1 MANQRKVGLKIEI
14 DGEAEYKKAI
24 QNINKD
30 NQRLNAELKTLAE
43 QYKNNSDSM
52 DYLVLKGE
60 KLESRLIEQEAKV
73 TLLRDALHKATEEFG
88 ATDERTTEWAIK
100 LANAETELA
109 KTKNAIDDN
118 NAAIEENT
126 TALEKNEKAVGGLGD
141 QLDGLAGKLGINIPD
156 AAKDALNGIDGFSVS
171 TVASLSAV
179 AGGVAAVIKV
189 TKELYEMTKQAAAEA
204 DALLTRSAQ
213 TGLSTDLL
221 QQLDY
226 AQNFLDFDGL
236 DRSLQNLT
244 RSMGNATTESSKQKQ
259 AFKELG
265 VEIYDENGKLRDNY
279 AVFLDV
285 IDALGD
291 MDDKTRADI
300 IANQLFGKSYAELKP
315 LIEAG
320 SGALKAYTDR
330 AQELGYVLNEEAVRA
345 LGALDD
351 AVQENETAV
360 KALKNEIAADL
371 APLATDAVN
380 LGTTIINGLRNTFE
394 KADLGGAALN
404 IARAYGTVY
413 DAGTLVIGQ
422 AGELAVAEAAAAAEA
437 EANAEKMNAAST
449 SMQEAVQALADKY
462 QEAQEKYRDM
472 LDGQFGTFEDVSDKL
487 LTETDRAAQ
496 KVGEFWNAAY
506 EAAEK
511 SIQGQFGLLDH
522 AKTSYQQ
529 FANEYAAA
537 WSATFQSVQGSVNG
551 VYGLYDEAVGFSMKS
566 AAEME
571 TASNSQ
577 TQYWYWYTSTL
588 EQVLATGITG
598 VREWAEAVAD
608 GSNESAAALGGFLS
622 SSRADQ
628 EAIIDGFFRMRDA
641 EAEATDAITNLKTRG
656 SLSMEE
662 YATFMAEKAD
672 EIVSANQSQ
681 FEYWEEYEENLQAVL
696 SSGVDGIREY
706 VDQFTYGTKES
717 VEAVAILAAA
727 TDEKKAEIIGSYQ
740 ALQDKQEDVAQT
752 YANLATAGAESS
764 GELAESTE
772 SYAQRT
778 VAALESQ
785 AQYWQEYNA
794 DFDALKARNIEGID
808 ELAEKFMDGS
818 AESKEALAE
827 LRSAS
832 DEEIAAIIQKMR
844 EVDTERGGL
853 AATFAALDVDLS
865 EQFAQIKGD
874 FASAVQE
881 IAGTAAAVDFTP
893 FNTAVESSF
902 SFLTETAKAGNED
915 MAAAYEDGTT
925 KSQES
930 LEELETVSAEK
941 IEAIIETL
949 GTTEQAKEEF
959 TQRFDDMTEHTVTD
973 LDQISEITVA
983 FVEEFNG
990 TIAMIDFS
998 PFTDSVDSAFSFLE
1012 DRAWSSI
1019 DNVRAWLAELSA
1031 EIDAVEARAANV
1043 NVGHNAG
1050 GTDNW
1055 RGGLTY
1061 LAENGPELV
1070 DLPQGSR
1077 VHTAQE
1083 TRQILGGG
1091 TDMRETEAKL
1101 TQAVSL
1107 LGQIS
1112 AELSGLRMRGRMV

>member
-14 DGEAEYKKAI
+14 DGEAEYRKAI

-30 NQRLNAELKTLAE
+30 NQLLNAELKTLAE

-52 DYLVLKGE
+52 DYLVQRGE
-60 KLESRLIEQEAKV
+60 KLESKLLEQEAKV
-73 TLLRDALHKATEEFG
+73 TLLRDALRKATEEFG
-88 ATDERTTEWAIK
+88 TADERTTEWAIK

-118 NAAIEENT
+118 NAAIEANT
-126 TALEKNEKAVGGLGD
+126 AAMEENEKVVGGLGD
-141 QLDGLAGKLGINIPD
+141 QLDELGGMLGIHIPD
-156 AAKDALNGIDGFSVS
+156 MAKDALNGIEGFSAG
-171 TVASLSAV
+171 TVASMGLAA
-179 AGGVAAVIKV
+179 AGIGAAIKV
-189 TKELYEMTKQAAAEA
+189 TKELYDITRQAAAEA

-244 RSMGNATTESSKQKQ
+244 RSMGNATSESTRQAQ

-291 MDDKTRADI
+291 MDNKTRADI
-300 IANQLFGKSYAELKP
+300 IANQLFGKSYADLKP

-320 SGALKAYTDR
+320 SGALKQYTER
-330 AQELGYVLNEEAVRA
+330 AQEMGYVIDREVVER
-345 LGALDD
+345 LGRFDD
-351 AVQENETAV
+351 ALQENKTAV
-360 KALKNEIAADL
+360 DTAKTELAGFF
-371 APLATDAVN
+371 APLFQSIVDGGTGAINVVRSLFGSDIVQIIAESSNPLVNIVAQWSHLADA
-380 LGTTIINGLRNTFE
+380 
-394 KADLGGAALN
+394 
-404 IARAYGTVY
+404 YY
-413 DAGTLVIGQ
+413 DAKDAKDAFDESAQDTPDLSGAITP
-422 AGELAVAEAAAAAEA
+422 
-437 EANAEKMNAAST
+437 
-449 SMQEAVQALADKY
+449 MQEAVQALADKY
-462 QEAQEKYRDM
+462 QEAQEKYKEL
-472 LDGQFGTFEDVSDKL
+472 LDGQFGLFEDASERLASGVD
-487 LTETDRAAQ
+487 ETAQ
-496 KVGEFWNAAY
+496 KLAEFWDKAY

-511 SIQGQFGLLDH
+511 SIQGQFGL
-522 AKTSYQQ
+522 
-529 FANEYAAA
+529 F
-537 WSATFQSVQGSVNG
+537 
-551 VYGLYDEAVGFSMKS
+551 DEASTEVTRTSDDIIK
-566 AAEME
+566 ALE
-571 TASNSQ
+571 SQ
-577 TQYWYWYTSTL
+577 ITYWTQYEDNL
-588 EQVLATGITG
+588 E
-598 VREWAEAVAD
+598 
-608 GSNESAAALGGFLS
+608 
-622 SSRADQ
+622 
-628 EAIIDGFFRMRDA
+628 
-641 EAEATDAITNLKTRG
+641 
-656 SLSMEE
+656 
-662 YATFMAEKAD
+662 
-672 EIVSANQSQ
+672 
-681 FEYWEEYEENLQAVL
+681 AVL
-696 SSGVDGIREY
+696 SSGIAGIEAFVAAHSDGSA
-706 VDQFTYGTKES
+706 KS
-717 VEAVAILAAA
+717 VEAIAVLAAA
-727 TDEKKAEIIGSYQ
+727 TDEEKEQILASWQ
-740 ALQDKQEDVAQT
+740 ALQEKQSEVAQG
-752 YANLATAGAESS
+752 YADMATAGAESA
-764 GELAESTE
+764 EALAESTE
-772 SYAQRT
+772 SFMQRSN
-778 VAALESQ
+778 AALDSQ
-785 AQYWQEYNA
+785 LQYWQEYRE

-818 AESKEALAE
+818 AESKAALAE
-827 LRSAS
+827 LRGAS

-844 EVDTERGGL
+844 EVAAERGDLGN
-853 AATFAALDVDLS
+853 TFAAMEVDLTG
-865 EQFAQIKGD
+865 QLAKIKAD
-874 FASAVQE
+874 WVAAVQE
-881 IAGTAAAVDFTP
+881 ISGTAGAVDFTP
-893 FNTAVESSF
+893 FKTAVTLSF
-902 SFLTETAKAGNED
+902 SYLTETAKTGNAS
-915 MAAAYEDGTT
+915 MVTAFKDGNTG
-925 KSQES
+925 SQ
-930 LEELETVSAEK
+930 EELEKLKTGSADK
-941 IEAIIETL
+941 IEAIINTL

-1019 DNVRAWLAELSA
+1019 DNVRGWLAELSA
-1031 EIDAVEARAANV
+1031 EIDAIEARAANV

>member
-1 MANQRKVGLKIEI
+1 MANTRKVGLKIEI
-14 DGEAEYKKAI
+14 DGEREYKSAI
-24 QNINKD
+24 AELNKG
-30 NQRLNAELKTLAE
+30 NQVLASELRKVQEQFKGNETSIEALNAKG
-43 QYKNNSDSM
+43 D
-52 DYLVLKGE
+52 VLQRQLQQQKD
-60 KLESRLIEQEAKV
+60 KV
-73 TLLRDALHKATEEFG
+73 QTLRDALKNAATEYGE
-88 ATDERTTEWAIK
+88 ADSRTQEWQIK
-100 LANAETELA
+100 LNNAETAQIKLER
-109 KTKNAIDDN
+109 AIDEN
-118 NAAIEENT
+118 NKAIDQQEGAMED
-126 TALEKNEKAVGGLGD
+126 AGKAVGGLGD

-171 TVASLSAV
+171 TVASLSVV

-226 AQNFLDFDGL
+226 AQNFLDFEGL
-236 DRSLQNLT
+236 DKSLQRLT
-244 RSMGNATTESSKQKQ
+244 QSMGNATNASTKQ
-259 AFKELG
+259 AEAFRTLG
-265 VEIYDENGKLRDNY
+265 VSIYDENGNLRDNY
-279 AVFLDV
+279 DVFLDV
-285 IDALGD
+285 IDALGNVD
-291 MDDKTRADI
+291 SETQRDI
-300 IANQLFGKSYAELKP
+300 LANQLFGKSYAELKP

-404 IARAYGTVY
+404 ISRAYGTVY

-422 AGELAVAEAAAAAEA
+422 AGELAAAEAAAAAET
-437 EANAEKMNAAST
+437 EANAEKMNAATT

-462 QEAQEKYRDM
+462 QEAQAKYKDL
-472 LDGQFGTFEDVSDKL
+472 LDGQFGLFEDASDRL
-487 LTETDRAAQ
+487 ASGTDETAQ
-496 KVGEFWNAAY
+496 KLAEFWQKSY
-506 EAAEK
+506 ESAEK
-511 SIQGQFGLLDH
+511 SIQGQFKLFDE
-522 AKTSYQQ
+522 
-529 FANEYAAA
+529 ANMTVEK
-537 WSATFQSVQGSVNG
+537 SATD
-551 VYGLYDEAVGFSMKS
+551 LIKAL
-566 AAEME
+566 E
-571 TASNSQ
+571 TQIA
-577 TQYWYWYTSTL
+577 YWT
-588 EQVLATGITG
+588 
-598 VREWAEAVAD
+598 
-608 GSNESAAALGGFLS
+608 
-622 SSRADQ
+622 
-628 EAIIDGFFRMRDA
+628 
-641 EAEATDAITNLKTRG
+641 
-656 SLSMEE
+656 
-662 YATFMAEKAD
+662 
-672 EIVSANQSQ
+672 
-681 FEYWEEYEENLQAVL
+681 EYEENLDAVL
-696 SSGVDGIREY
+696 HSGIEGIEAFVQAHSDGSA
-706 VDQFTYGTKES
+706 ES
-717 VEAVAILAAA
+717 VQAIAVLAAA
-727 TDEKKAEIIGSYQ
+727 TDEQKEWILSAYQ
-740 ALQDKQEDVAQT
+740 ALQDKQSEVAT
-752 YANLATAGAESS
+752 SYADLATAGAESS

-772 SYAQRT
+772 SFMQRSN
-778 VAALESQ
+778 AALDSQ
-785 AQYWQEYNA
+785 LQYWQEYRE
-794 DFDALKARNIEGID
+794 DFDALKNRNIEGID
-808 ELAEKFMDGS
+808 ELAEKYRDGS
-818 AESKEALAE
+818 AESKAALAE
-827 LRSAS
+827 LRGAS
-832 DEEIAAIIQKMR
+832 DEDIAAIIQKMR
-844 EVDTERGGL
+844 EVAAERGDLGN
-853 AATFAALDVDLS
+853 TFAAMEVDLTG
-865 EQFAQIKGD
+865 QLAKIKAD
-874 FASAVQE
+874 WVAAVQE
-881 IAGTAAAVDFTP
+881 ISGTAGAVDFTP
-893 FNTAVESSF
+893 FKTAVTLSF
-902 SFLTETAKAGNED
+902 GYLTETAKTGNAS
-915 MAAAYEDGTT
+915 MVTAFKDGNTG
-925 KSQES
+925 SQ
-930 LEELETVSAEK
+930 EELEKLKTVSAEK

-1019 DNVRAWLAELSA
+1019 DNVRGWLAELSA
-1031 EIDAVEARAANV
+1031 EIDAIEARAANV

>member
-30 NQRLNAELKTLAE
+30 NQLLNAELKTLAE

-52 DYLVLKGE
+52 DYLVQKGE

-73 TLLRDALHKATEEFG
+73 TLLRDALRKATEEFG
-88 ATDERTTEWAIK
+88 TADERTTEWAIK

-109 KTKNAIDDN
+109 KTKNAIDEN
-118 NAAIEENT
+118 NAAMDKNT

-141 QLDGLAGKLGINIPD
+141 QLDQLGGMLGIRIPD
-156 AAKDALNGIDGFSVS
+156 MAREALNGIEGFSS
-171 TVASLSAV
+171 GTVASMGLAA
-179 AGGVAAVIKV
+179 AGIAAAIKV
-189 TKELYEMTKQAAAEA
+189 TKELYALTKQAAAEA

-244 RSMGNATTESSKQKQ
+244 RSMGNATTESSKQAQ

-291 MDDKTRADI
+291 MDNKTRADI
-300 IANQLFGKSYAELKP
+300 IANQLFGKSYADLKP

-320 SGALKAYTDR
+320 SGALKQYTDR
-330 AQELGYVLNEEAVRA
+330 AQEMGYVIDKEVIER
-345 LGALDD
+345 LGRFDD
-351 AVQENETAV
+351 ALQENKTAV
-360 KALKNEIAADL
+360 STAKTELAGYFAPLFQGIVEGGTGAINVMRSLFGSDIMQIIAESSNPLLNVVGRARDL
-371 APLATDAVN
+371 AEA
-380 LGTTIINGLRNTFE
+380 F
-394 KADLGGAALN
+394 
-404 IARAYGTVY
+404 Y
-413 DAGTLVIGQ
+413 DAKDAKDAFDESAQDTPDLSGAITP
-422 AGELAVAEAAAAAEA
+422 
-437 EANAEKMNAAST
+437 
-449 SMQEAVQALADKY
+449 MQEAVQALAEKY
-462 QEAQEKYRDM
+462 QEAQEKYQSM
-472 LDGQFGTFEDVSDKL
+472 LEGRFGLFTDVSEYLSGTVDD
-487 LTETDRAAQ
+487 TAQ
-496 KVGEFWNAAY
+496 KLEEFWNSAY
-506 EAAEK
+506 ESAEK
-511 SIQGQFGLLDH
+511 SISGQFGLF
-522 AKTSYQQ
+522 K
-529 FANEYAAA
+529 
-537 WSATFQSVQGSVNG
+537 
-551 VYGLYDEAVGFSMKS
+551 EASTEV
-566 AAEME
+566 EH
-571 TASNSQ
+571 TADDIIKALESQ
-577 TQYWYWYTSTL
+577 ITYWTQ
-588 EQVLATGITG
+588 
-598 VREWAEAVAD
+598 
-608 GSNESAAALGGFLS
+608 
-622 SSRADQ
+622 
-628 EAIIDGFFRMRDA
+628 
-641 EAEATDAITNLKTRG
+641 
-656 SLSMEE
+656 
-662 YATFMAEKAD
+662 
-672 EIVSANQSQ
+672 
-681 FEYWEEYEENLQAVL
+681 YEENLDAVMN
-696 SSGVDGIREY
+696 SGVEGIREFA
-706 VDQFTYGTKES
+706 QEFTDGSAKS
-717 VEAVAILAAA
+717 VEMIAILAAA
-727 TDEKKAEIIGSYQ
+727 TDEQKEQILASYQ
-740 ALQDKQEDVAQT
+740 ALQDKQSEVAAG
-752 YANLATAGAESS
+752 YADMATAGAESS

-772 SYAQRT
+772 SFMQRSN
-778 VAALESQ
+778 AALDSQ
-785 AQYWQEYNA
+785 LQYWQEYRE
-794 DFDALKARNIEGID
+794 DFDALKNRNIEGIN
-808 ELAEKFMDGS
+808 ELAAKFMDGS
-818 AESKEALAE
+818 AESKAALAE
-827 LRSAS
+827 LRGAS
-832 DEEIAAIIQKMR
+832 DEDIAAIIQKMR
-844 EVDTERGGL
+844 EVAAERGDLGN
-853 AATFAALDVDLS
+853 TFAAMEVDLAG
-865 EQFAQIKGD
+865 QLAKIKAD
-874 FASAVQE
+874 WVAAVQE
-881 IAGTAAAVDFTP
+881 ISGTAGAVDFTP
-893 FNTAVESSF
+893 FKTAVTLSF
-902 SFLTETAKAGNED
+902 GYLTETAKTGNAS
-915 MAAAYEDGTT
+915 MVTAFKDGNTG
-925 KSQES
+925 SQ
-930 LEELETVSAEK
+930 EELEKLKTGSAEK

-1019 DNVRAWLAELSA
+1019 DNVRVWLAELSA
-1031 EIDAVEARAANV
+1031 EIDAIEARAANV

>member
-141 QLDGLAGKLGINIPD
+141 QLDWLAGKLGINIPD
-156 AAKDALNGIDGFSVS
+156 AARDALNSFDGFS
-171 TVASLSAV
+171 
-179 AGGVAAVIKV
+179 AGGVAALGAVAAGTAAAIKAV
-189 TKELYEMTKQAAAEA
+189 KELFELTKQAAAEA

-244 RSMGNATTESSKQKQ
+244 RSMGNATSESTKQAQ

-291 MDDKTRADI
+291 MDNKTRADI
-300 IANQLFGKSYAELKP
+300 IANQLFGKSYADLKP

-320 SGALKAYTDR
+320 SGALKQYTDR
-330 AQELGYVLNEEAVRA
+330 AQEMGYVIDEAGVKA
-345 LGALDD
+345 LGRLDD
-351 AVQENETAV
+351 AVHENETAIN
-360 KALKNEIAADL
+360 ALKNQVAADL

-380 LGTTIINGLRNTFE
+380 FGTMIVNGFLSVWE
-394 KADLGGAALN
+394 KADIGGAALN
-404 IARAYGTVY
+404 VARAYSTVY
-413 DAGTLVIGQ
+413 DAGNLIIEQSDDLSAAQ
-422 AGELAVAEAAAAAEA
+422 AQNADSTEETAQRMAAAV
-437 EANAEKMNAAST
+437 T
-449 SMQEAVQALADKY
+449 PMQEAVQALADKY
-462 QEAQEKYRDM
+462 QEAQEKYQSM
-472 LDGQFGTFEDVSDKL
+472 LEGRFGLFTDVSEYLSGTVDD
-487 LTETDRAAQ
+487 TAQ
-496 KVGEFWNAAY
+496 KLEEFWNSAY
-506 EAAEK
+506 ESAEK
-511 SIQGQFGLLDH
+511 SISGQFGLFKEASTEVEHTADDII
-522 AKTSYQQ
+522 
-529 FANEYAAA
+529 
-537 WSATFQSVQGSVNG
+537 SA
-551 VYGLYDEAVGFSMKS
+551 LE
-566 AAEME
+566 
-571 TASNSQ
+571 SQ
-577 TQYWYWYTSTL
+577 ITYWTQY
-588 EQVLATGITG
+588 Q
-598 VREWAEAVAD
+598 
-608 GSNESAAALGGFLS
+608 
-622 SSRADQ
+622 
-628 EAIIDGFFRMRDA
+628 
-641 EAEATDAITNLKTRG
+641 
-656 SLSMEE
+656 
-662 YATFMAEKAD
+662 
-672 EIVSANQSQ
+672 
-681 FEYWEEYEENLQAVL
+681 ENLDAVL
-696 SSGVDGIREY
+696 SSGVEGIREFAQEY
-706 VDQFTYGTKES
+706 TDGSAKS
-717 VEAVAILAAA
+717 VEMIAILAAA
-727 TDEKKAEIIGSYQ
+727 TDEQKEKILASYQ
-740 ALQDKQEDVAQT
+740 ALKDKQSEVAT
-752 YANLATAGAESS
+752 GYADLATAGAESS

-772 SYAQRT
+772 SFMQRSN
-778 VAALESQ
+778 AALDSQ
-785 AQYWQEYNA
+785 LQYWQEYRE
-794 DFDALKARNIEGID
+794 DFDALKARNIEGIN

-818 AESKEALAE
+818 ADSKDALAE
-827 LRSAS
+827 LRGAS
-832 DEEIAAIIQKMR
+832 DEEIEKLI
-844 EVDTERGGL
+844 
-853 AATFAALDVDLS
+853 
-865 EQFAQIKGD
+865 
-874 FASAVQE
+874 ASM
-881 IAGTAAAVDFTP
+881 D
-893 FNTAVESSF
+893 
-902 SFLTETAKAGNED
+902 K
-915 MAAAYEDGTT
+915 
-925 KSQES
+925 
-930 LEELETVSAEK
+930 
-941 IEAIIETL
+941 
-949 GTTEQAKEEF
+949 TEQAKSDLS
-959 TQRFDDMTEHTVTD
+959 QRFADLAVDVPEELKKIADEFDSTVQEINKDATEVD
-973 LDQISEITVA
+973 FA
-983 FVEEFNG
+983 PFEE
-990 TIAMIDFS
+990 
-998 PFTDSVDSAFSFLE
+998 SVDSAFSFLE
-1012 DRAWSSI
+1012 ERAGSSVST
-1019 DNVRAWLAELSA
+1019 VRGWLAELSA
-1031 EIDAVEARAANV
+1031 EIDAIEARAANV

-1070 DLPQGSR
+1070 DLPKGSR

-1101 TQAVSL
+1101 DRAVAL

-1112 AELSGLRMRGRMV
+1112 TELSGLRVRGRMA